1 LPAPPPPAPRPS
13 QLDEHEPRMRE
24 LLATYPTIT
33 AKRILEELRAAGYA
47 GGYSVLKERVQ
58 RLRPPRPPEPS
69 RQRPVFGP
77 GKMGEQD
84 WSPHGV
90 DFTSGTRTVH
100 AFLLVLGHSR
110 RRYLDFFDGEDQ
122 YALLEGHRKSFEHFG
137 GVPASIRYDWQK
149 AVVARREG
157 PDIIYHP
164 RLLAFATHYGYEPC
178 AVRPHAPNDK
188 AFVERGLWD
197 VERSFLCGR
206 RFRDLD
212 DLRAQAQ
219 RWLAEVVDV
228 RHHPHRRHE
237 RIIDIFTKEERPEL
251 RPLPAHAFDTA
262 RLVYRLCSIEGF
274 IHWNGN
280 RYSVPYEHVTALCPV
295 RITQSE
301 LFVYGPDLRCVA
313 QHALLPKGQ
322 GQSTVLAG
330 HRPPRSEGPG
340 ASLDAI
346 RERFLALGAPAE
358 DFLRGVVETH
368 PRSAAFHARR
378 ILELRERYAAPDV
391 TLAIAHAASFR
402 AFSYHA
408 VARIVAVRARPR
420 TLEEYVAAE
429 TESKL
434 RGLLGEAKCDVRD
447 LRHYDLAPD
456 TPATPPVPDAPSELA
471 PSALETV
478 QAHSAPAAPAV
489 PGVAAPE
496 PAATLAATGKEER

>member
-1 LPAPPPPAPRPS
+1 MSRWSSRIELEEQVKQLARRGRSGRKIARALGVSRGVVARILEAHQADTEPPAALALPAPPRPAPRPS

-69 RQRPVFGP
+69 RERPVFGP

-84 WSPHGV
+84 WSPHDV
-90 DFTSGTRTVH
+90 DFTSGARTVH
-100 AFLLVLGHSR
+100 AFLLVLAHSR

-280 RYSVPYEHVTALCPV
+280 RY
-295 RITQSE
+295 
-301 LFVYGPDLRCVA
+301 
-313 QHALLPKGQ
+313 
-322 GQSTVLAG
+322 
-330 HRPPRSEGPG
+330 
-340 ASLDAI
+340 
-346 RERFLALGAPAE
+346 
-358 DFLRGVVETH
+358 
-368 PRSAAFHARR
+368 
-378 ILELRERYAAPDV
+378 
-391 TLAIAHAASFR
+391 
-402 AFSYHA
+402 
-408 VARIVAVRARPR
+408 
-420 TLEEYVAAE
+420 YVAARNMWPWGE
-429 TESKL
+429 MPRRAMAGIRHIGWPFVAVFL
-434 RGLLGEAKCDVRD
+434 QRGRFVAEGGHAREILQGPVW
-447 LRHYDLAPD
+447 HPT
-456 TPATPPVPDAPSELA
+456 TP
-471 PSALETV
+471 
-478 QAHSAPAAPAV
+478 
-489 PGVAAPE
+489 
-496 PAATLAATGKEER
+496 R